1 MPFTNKPFGTED
13 KIKMFERMG
22 ATAAV
27 IALIIIMLIESGY
40 VGEYKN
46 LADMGLP
53 EQQHRNSGLA
63 DAPADRERELTVQKH
78 PVVRKIPSVITAG
91 KRQLAVH

>member
-1 MPFTNKPFGTED
+1 MPFTNGPFKKPFSIED

-46 LADMGLP
+46 LADMGLT
-53 EQQHRNSGLA
+53 A
-63 DAPADRERELTVQKH
+63 MI
-78 PVVRKIPSVITAG
+78 VV
-91 KRQLAVH
+91 LAVSLTGSLYFKTRKK

>member
-27 IALIIIMLIESGY
+27 IALVLIMLIESGY

-46 LADMGLP
+46 LADMC
-53 EQQHRNSGLA
+53 
-63 DAPADRERELTVQKH
+63 LTAMI
-78 PVVRKIPSVITAG
+78 VV
-91 KRQLAVH
+91 LAVSLVGSLFYKTRKK

>member
-1 MPFTNKPFGTED
+1 MPLTNKPFTTED

-27 IALIIIMLIESGY
+27 IALVIIMLLESGY

-46 LADMGLP
+46 LADMGLTAMIVV
-53 EQQHRNSGLA
+53 LA
-63 DAPADRERELTVQKH
+63 IALTGSLYFKTK
-78 PVVRKIPSVITAG
+78 RK
-91 KRQLAVH
+91 

>member
-27 IALIIIMLIESGY
+27 IALIIIMLIESCY

-46 LADMGLP
+46 LADMGLT
-53 EQQHRNSGLA
+53 A
-63 DAPADRERELTVQKH
+63 MI
-78 PVVRKIPSVITAG
+78 VV
-91 KRQLAVH
+91 LAVSLTGSLYFKTRKK

>member
-1 MPFTNKPFGTED
+1 MPFTNKPFGTEE

-27 IALIIIMLIESGY
+27 IALVLIMLIESGY

-46 LADMGLP
+46 LADMGLTAMIVV
-53 EQQHRNSGLA
+53 LA
-63 DAPADRERELTVQKH
+63 IALTGSLYFKT
-78 PVVRKIPSVITAG
+78 RK
-91 KRQLAVH
+91 K

>member
-27 IALIIIMLIESGY
+27 IALIIIMLFESGY

-46 LADMGLP
+46 LADMGLT
-53 EQQHRNSGLA
+53 A
-63 DAPADRERELTVQKH
+63 MI
-78 PVVRKIPSVITAG
+78 VV
-91 KRQLAVH
+91 LAVSLTGSLYFKTRKK

>member
-1 MPFTNKPFGTED
+1 MPFTNRPFGTEE

-27 IALIIIMLIESGY
+27 IALVIIMLLELGY

-46 LADMGLP
+46 LADMGLTAMIVV
-53 EQQHRNSGLA
+53 LA
-63 DAPADRERELTVQKH
+63 IALTGSLYFKTK
-78 PVVRKIPSVITAG
+78 RK
-91 KRQLAVH
+91 

>member
-46 LADMGLP
+46 FADMGLT
-53 EQQHRNSGLA
+53 A
-63 DAPADRERELTVQKH
+63 MI
-78 PVVRKIPSVITAG
+78 VV
-91 KRQLAVH
+91 LAVSLTGSLYFKTRKK